1 MDNGRLI
8 QELRDLTYQVENLEA
23 EINERIAKAPDA
35 NVNLQVIVRREAVHR
50 MREIIGAL

>member
-23 EINERIAKAPDA
+23 DITEKTTADRSA
-35 NVNLQVIVRREAVHR
+35 NVNLQVITRQEAIDR
-50 MREIIGAL
+50 MKEIVEAL